1 MALTNAERQQIY
13 RQRQKEKNGN
23 VFLERERNRKKK
35 AYIPSNELSA
45 SDKKERNLKRKLSNR
60 KYKSKDE
67 SETKGRNT
75 ESQVQL
81 SR

>member
-1 MALTNAERQQIY
+1 MALTNAERQQRY

-60 KYKSKDE
+60 KY
-67 SETKGRNT
+67 
-75 ESQVQL
+75 
-81 SR
+81 